1 MTHDERENL
10 VKGKMMRPEMKV
22 YVKWVKEE
30 IQKHS
35 ELFGGYTQRAI
46 LTILRNT
53 SSAAPLTARLQF
65 TSGPTPIKCI
75 RMTFVSSILS
85 PSYCCVLTAHYC
97 RVLSSELSVI
107 S

>member
-35 ELFGGYTQRAI
+35 ELFGGYTQKVI
-46 LTILRNT
+46 LTTLLRNT
-53 SSAAPLTARLQF
+53 ASAAPLTARLQF
-65 TSGPTPIKCI
+65 TSGPTY
-75 RMTFVSSILS
+75 RVTSSG
-85 PSYCCVLTAHYC
+85 P
-97 RVLSSELSVI
+97 SVI